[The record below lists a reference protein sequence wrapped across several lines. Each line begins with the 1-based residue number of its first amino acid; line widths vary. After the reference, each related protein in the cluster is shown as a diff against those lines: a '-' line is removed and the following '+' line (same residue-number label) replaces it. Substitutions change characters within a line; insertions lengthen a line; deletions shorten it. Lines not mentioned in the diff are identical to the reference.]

1 MLPSQIEAG
10 VPRQRTSIHHDSSVH
25 LRVVAE
31 VASMI
36 RHRGGDIEEMTH
48 DAFRASSCE
57 KAVNDLVTRS
67 PTEVR
72 YASKQR
78 AHRSP
83 VGKVTM
89 YHQAQRRLKSH
100 GREESVQVGKCARR
114 TTPESV
120 RNRMSVSSRNTAAS
134 MKALN
139 SAISTAATRHEHS
152 LVSHHNDGGPDRC
165 TPRTLPPRR
174 RLWEY
179 CRGLVSAMKL
189 VLLKFYCV
197 VVNTSKPCTKGTFWL
212 RTANMQARRLSCKS
226 TYREPQTTHEDP
238 EKKNVLFSWK
248 DMAVCLFLET
258 IRTGAMRVIHIPVKT
273 QETQRLRIKFVLYCP
288 ICAMAVSHLFVA
300 EVKGSEQEAVP
311 SGVFLATTTSFT
323 KTTRTCT
330 RIGVLALPGVWLA
343 FLQICWV
350 RGRVGGK
357 GGGRRRRGRRGLC
370 CLPFRPLPQC
380 AAKSAC
386 TWDVAV
392 CCPCAGATY
401 VCSKLYSNDFRWV

>member
-1 MLPSQIEAG
+1 MVWSRALPSQIEAG

-72 YASKQR
+72 YALKQR

-152 LVSHHNDGGPDRC
+152 LVSHHNDGGPRPMHTANTAASTTLVGILPWPSVGNETR
-165 TPRTLPPRR
+165 TPE
-174 RLWEY
+174 RLL
-179 CRGLVSAMKL
+179 CGRD
-189 VLLKFYCV
+189 LLKAMY
-197 VVNTSKPCTKGTFWL
+197 
-212 RTANMQARRLSCKS
+212 Q
-226 TYREPQTTHEDP
+226 
-238 EKKNVLFSWK
+238 
-248 DMAVCLFLET
+248 
-258 IRTGAMRVIHIPVKT
+258 GA
-273 QETQRLRIKFVLYCP
+273 
-288 ICAMAVSHLFVA
+288 
-300 EVKGSEQEAVP
+300 P
-311 SGVFLATTTSFT
+311 SG
-323 KTTRTCT
+323 
-330 RIGVLALPGVWLA
+330 
-343 FLQICWV
+343 
-350 RGRVGGK
+350 
-357 GGGRRRRGRRGLC
+357 
-370 CLPFRPLPQC
+370 
-380 AAKSAC
+380 
-386 TWDVAV
+386 
-392 CCPCAGATY
+392 
-401 VCSKLYSNDFRWV
+401 